1 MLFNKNIVSIID
13 LGYNLYLGFIKRN
26 RKIVE
31 RETDKKMKLILSYL
45 KRHIVIFCISTAF
58 LTLEAV
64 ADLMQPTYMSYIVD
78 EGVANADVSRILK
91 YGGIMLGIA
100 LFGALCAVMR
110 NHFASRTS
118 QTIGKEIRHD
128 IYHNVQQLSLENIDK
143 LQPASIITRITN
155 DVTQIQD
162 FINSIMRIMIKAPI
176 TGIGAVVLIIIQT
189 PKQAPIMIVIILV
202 AVLLIIANILV
213 GYPRFGKVQKKLD
226 KLNGVSRE
234 FLSSV
239 RVVKAFRAED
249 KETEKFDDASDA
261 LAAANTSAL
270 RAMAMFA
277 PLINLT
283 VNFGIVLLLF
293 ISKNQNASDIGR
305 LMASVNY
312 MGQVLF
318 ALAFISNVI
327 NNAVRALASSER
339 IKEVLDEKPVQ
350 KKAANPKR
358 PEIKGNIEFK
368 NVSFAYA
375 GASRDALHNI
385 TFSTSPGETIGII
398 GPTGS
403 GKSSLV
409 NLLPRFYDVTEG
421 EILVDGENVNEI
433 DEELLRSRVALV
445 AQKALLFSGTIME
458 NLSWGLERKTGHELS
473 EEDKKRIYRA
483 TEIACA
489 EEFIENTK
497 DKYDTLLG
505 QGGVNLSG
513 GQKQRLSLARAL
525 IREPGI
531 LILDDCTS
539 ALDANTESKVLK
551 GLNEMDTKATVLLIS
566 QRISTVMRADKILCL
581 NNGEVQG
588 FGSHAELMQ
597 SCQTYREIYE
607 SQIGK
612 IA

>member
-1 MLFNKNIVSIID
+1 
-13 LGYNLYLGFIKRN
+13 
-26 RKIVE
+26 
-31 RETDKKMKLILSYL
+31 MKLILSYL
-45 KRHIVIFCISTAF
+45 KRHILIFCISTAF

-78 EGVANADVSRILK
+78 DGVANADVGQILI

-100 LFGALCAVMR
+100 LFGAFCAVMR

-128 IYHNVQQLSLENIDK
+128 IYHNVQQLSLENIDR

-189 PKQAPIMIVIILV
+189 PKQAPIMIVIVII
-202 AVLLIIANILV
+202 ATLLIVLNIMV

-249 KETEKFDDASDA
+249 KETGKFKNASDD
-261 LAAANTSAL
+261 LADANTSAL

-293 ISKNQNASDIGR
+293 ISKEQAAGDIGR

-327 NNAVRALASSER
+327 NSAVRALASSER

-350 KKAANPKR
+350 KKAEHPQK
-358 PEIKGNIEFK
+358 PEIKGEIKFND
-368 NVSFAYA
+368 VSFAYA
-375 GASRDALHNI
+375 GASRSALSHISFTAN
-385 TFSTSPGETIGII
+385 PGETIGII

-403 GKSSLV
+403 GKTSLV
-409 NLLPRFYDVTEG
+409 NLIPRFYDTTEG
-421 EILVDGENVNEI
+421 ALTVDGVNVNEI
-433 DEELLRSRVALV
+433 DEEYLRSKVALV
-445 AQKALLFSGTIME
+445 AQKALLFTGTIME
-458 NLSWGLERKTGHELS
+458 NLSWGLSNSHDNLS
-473 EEDKKRIYRA
+473 KEDESRIQKA
-483 TEIACA
+483 VQIACA
-489 EEFIENTK
+489 DEFIGNTK
-497 DKYDTLLG
+497 DGYNTLLG

-525 IREPGI
+525 IKEPNI

-539 ALDANTESKVLK
+539 ALDATTESSVLK
-551 GLNEMDTKATVLLIS
+551 GLSEMETKATVLLIS
-566 QRISTVMRADKILCL
+566 QRISTVMRADKILVL

-588 FGSHAELMQ
+588 FGTHTELLNN
-597 SCQTYREIYE
+597 CGTYREIYE
-607 SQIGK
+607 SQIGGLDDGR
-612 IA
+612 

>member
-1 MLFNKNIVSIID
+1 
-13 LGYNLYLGFIKRN
+13 
-26 RKIVE
+26 
-31 RETDKKMKLILSYL
+31 MKLILSYL
-45 KRHIVIFCISTAF
+45 KRHILIFCISTAF

-78 EGVANADVSRILK
+78 DGVANADVGQILI

-100 LFGALCAVMR
+100 LFGAFCAVMR

-128 IYHNVQQLSLENIDK
+128 IYHNVQQLSLENIDR

-189 PKQAPIMIVIILV
+189 PKQAPIMIVIVII
-202 AVLLIIANILV
+202 ATLLIVLNIMV

-249 KETEKFDDASDA
+249 KETGKFKNASDD
-261 LAAANTSAL
+261 LADANTSAL

-293 ISKNQNASDIGR
+293 ISKEQAAGDIGR

-327 NNAVRALASSER
+327 NSAVRALASSER

-350 KKAANPKR
+350 KKAEHPQK
-358 PEIKGNIEFK
+358 PEIKGEIKFND
-368 NVSFAYA
+368 VSFAYA
-375 GASRDALHNI
+375 GASRSALSHISFTAN
-385 TFSTSPGETIGII
+385 PGETIGII

-403 GKSSLV
+403 GKTSLV
-409 NLLPRFYDVTEG
+409 NLIPRFYDTTEG
-421 EILVDGENVNEI
+421 AITVDGVNVNEI
-433 DEELLRSRVALV
+433 DEEYLRSKVALV
-445 AQKALLFSGTIME
+445 AQKALLFTGTIME
-458 NLSWGLERKTGHELS
+458 NLSWGLSNSHDNLS
-473 EEDKKRIYRA
+473 KEDESKIHKA
-483 TEIACA
+483 VQIACA
-489 EEFIENTK
+489 DEFIGKTK
-497 DKYDTLLG
+497 DGYNTLLG

-525 IREPGI
+525 IKEPNI

-539 ALDANTESKVLK
+539 ALDATTESSVLK
-551 GLNEMDTKATVLLIS
+551 GLSEMETKATVLLIS
-566 QRISTVMRADKILCL
+566 QRISTVMRADKILVL

-588 FGSHAELMQ
+588 FGTHTELLNN
-597 SCQTYREIYE
+597 CDTYREIYE
-607 SQIGK
+607 SQIGGLDDGR
-612 IA
+612 

>member
-1 MLFNKNIVSIID
+1 
-13 LGYNLYLGFIKRN
+13 
-26 RKIVE
+26 
-31 RETDKKMKLILSYL
+31 MKLILSYL
-45 KRHIVIFCISTAF
+45 RRHILIFCISTAF

-78 EGVANADVSRILK
+78 DGVANANVGQILI

-100 LFGALCAVMR
+100 LFGAFCAVMR

-128 IYHNVQQLSLENIDK
+128 IYHNVQQLSLENIDR

-189 PKQAPIMIVIILV
+189 PKQAPIMIVIVII
-202 AVLLIIANILV
+202 ATLLIVLNIMV

-249 KETEKFDDASDA
+249 KETGKFKNASDD
-261 LAAANTSAL
+261 LADANTSAL

-293 ISKNQNASDIGR
+293 ISKEQAAGDIGR

-327 NNAVRALASSER
+327 NSAVRALASSER

-350 KKAANPKR
+350 KKAEHPQK
-358 PEIKGNIEFK
+358 PEIKGEIKFND
-368 NVSFAYA
+368 VSFAYA
-375 GASRDALHNI
+375 GASRNALSHISFTAN
-385 TFSTSPGETIGII
+385 PGETIGII

-403 GKSSLV
+403 GKTSLV
-409 NLLPRFYDVTEG
+409 NLIPRFYDTTEG
-421 EILVDGENVNEI
+421 AITVDGVNVNEI
-433 DEELLRSRVALV
+433 DEEYLRSKVALV
-445 AQKALLFSGTIME
+445 AQKALLFTGTIME
-458 NLSWGLERKTGHELS
+458 NLSWGLSNSHDNLS
-473 EEDKKRIYRA
+473 KEDESRIYKA
-483 TEIACA
+483 VQIACA
-489 EEFIENTK
+489 DEFIGKTK
-497 DKYDTLLG
+497 DGYNTLLG

-525 IREPGI
+525 IKEPNI

-539 ALDANTESKVLK
+539 ALDATTESSVLK
-551 GLNEMDTKATVLLIS
+551 GLSEMETKATVLLIS
-566 QRISTVMRADKILCL
+566 QRISTVMRADKILVL
-581 NNGEVQG
+581 NNGEVRG
-588 FGSHAELMQ
+588 FGTHTELLNN
-597 SCQTYREIYE
+597 CGTYREIYE
-607 SQIGK
+607 SQIGGLDDGR
-612 IA
+612 